1 MGNLYEQLQ
10 EALAAHSGDYEIV
23 DGKALAKG
31 QSLTNRKAINWL
43 RRKIDEL
50 YGSNPL
56 TYPEIVKESSRVL
69 SPADR
74 KFVGKMYMF
83 QYNAL
88 GKDELPYYD
97 KYPLT
102 YVIRIEGD
110 GFLGC
115 NLHYVRLTQRDELAK
130 SLLNNSAQGA
140 VSVPR
145 RTLHKYLYTAV
156 KDIIFPIPE
165 DEWSDVAQLPTE
177 EFINMRGIAVP
188 RNKVY
193 SKT

>member
-1 MGNLYEQLQ
+1 MILQ
-10 EALAAHSGDYEIV
+10 NILNKAGGGLVSGDWWRTQLLNELGEPNIDV
-23 DGKALAKG
+23 DFSDTGGFA
-31 QSLTNRKAINWL
+31 
-43 RRKIDEL
+43 
-50 YGSNPL
+50 P
-56 TYPEIVKESSRVL
+56 
-69 SPADR
+69 
-74 KFVGKMYMF
+74 GKMYF
-83 QYNAL
+83 YQYGAITE
-88 GKDELPYYD
+88 KLPYYD

-145 RTLHKYLYTAV
+145 RTLHKYLYTGV

-177 EFINMRGIAVP
+177 EFVDMRGIAVP

>member
-1 MGNLYEQLQ
+1 MSILQNILNKAGGGLVNGDWWRTQLLNELGEPNINVDFSDTGGFAPGKIYFYQYE
-10 EALAAHSGDYEIV
+10 
-23 DGKALAKG
+23 
-31 QSLTNRKAINWL
+31 AITE
-43 RRKIDEL
+43 R
-50 YGSNPL
+50 
-56 TYPEIVKESSRVL
+56 
-69 SPADR
+69 
-74 KFVGKMYMF
+74 
-83 QYNAL
+83 
-88 GKDELPYYD
+88 LPYYD

-130 SLLNNSAQGA
+130 SLLNNSAQGS

-145 RTLHKYLYTAV
+145 RTLHKYLYTGV

-177 EFINMRGIAVP
+177 EFIDMRGIAVP

>member
-1 MGNLYEQLQ
+1 MSILQNILNKAGGGLVNGDWWRTQLLNELGEPNIDVDFSDTGGFAPGKIYFYQYE
-10 EALAAHSGDYEIV
+10 
-23 DGKALAKG
+23 
-31 QSLTNRKAINWL
+31 AITE
-43 RRKIDEL
+43 R
-50 YGSNPL
+50 
-56 TYPEIVKESSRVL
+56 
-69 SPADR
+69 
-74 KFVGKMYMF
+74 
-83 QYNAL
+83 
-88 GKDELPYYD
+88 LPYYD

-130 SLLNNSAQGA
+130 SLLNNSAQGSF
-140 VSVPR
+140 SVPR
-145 RTLHKYLYTAV
+145 RTLHKYLYTGV

-177 EFINMRGIAVP
+177 EFIDMRGIAVP

>member
-1 MGNLYEQLQ
+1 MSILQNILNKAGGGLVNGDWWRTQLLN
-10 EALAAHSGDYEIV
+10 ELGEPNIDV
-23 DGKALAKG
+23 DFSDTGGFA
-31 QSLTNRKAINWL
+31 
-43 RRKIDEL
+43 
-50 YGSNPL
+50 P
-56 TYPEIVKESSRVL
+56 
-69 SPADR
+69 
-74 KFVGKMYMF
+74 GKMYF
-83 QYNAL
+83 YQYGAITE
-88 GKDELPYYD
+88 KLPYYD

-130 SLLNNSAQGA
+130 SLLNNSAQGS

-145 RTLHKYLYTAV
+145 RTLHKYLYTGV

-177 EFINMRGIAVP
+177 EFIDMRGIAVP

>member
-1 MGNLYEQLQ
+1 MSILQNILNKAGGGLVNGDWWRTQLLNELGEPNIDVDFSDTGGFAPGKIYFYQYE
-10 EALAAHSGDYEIV
+10 
-23 DGKALAKG
+23 
-31 QSLTNRKAINWL
+31 AITE
-43 RRKIDEL
+43 R
-50 YGSNPL
+50 
-56 TYPEIVKESSRVL
+56 
-69 SPADR
+69 
-74 KFVGKMYMF
+74 
-83 QYNAL
+83 
-88 GKDELPYYD
+88 LPYYD

-115 NLHYVRLTQRDELAK
+115 NLHYVNLTLRDELAR
-130 SLLNNSAQGA
+130 SLLNNSEQGA

-145 RTLHKYLYTAV
+145 RTLHKYLYTGV

-177 EFINMRGIAVP
+177 EFIDMRGIAVP

>member
-1 MGNLYEQLQ
+1 MILQNILNKAGGGLINGDWWRTQLLN
-10 EALAAHSGDYEIV
+10 ELGEPNIDV
-23 DGKALAKG
+23 DFSDTGGFA
-31 QSLTNRKAINWL
+31 
-43 RRKIDEL
+43 
-50 YGSNPL
+50 P
-56 TYPEIVKESSRVL
+56 
-69 SPADR
+69 
-74 KFVGKMYMF
+74 GKMYF
-83 QYNAL
+83 YQYGAITE
-88 GKDELPYYD
+88 KLPYYD

-130 SLLNNSAQGA
+130 SLLNNSAQGS

-145 RTLHKYLYTAV
+145 RTLHKYLYTGV

-177 EFINMRGIAVP
+177 EFVDMRGIAVP

>member
-1 MGNLYEQLQ
+1 MSILQNILNKAGGGLVNGDWWRTQLLNELGEPNIDVDFSDTGGFAPGKIYFYQYE
-10 EALAAHSGDYEIV
+10 
-23 DGKALAKG
+23 
-31 QSLTNRKAINWL
+31 AITE
-43 RRKIDEL
+43 R
-50 YGSNPL
+50 
-56 TYPEIVKESSRVL
+56 
-69 SPADR
+69 
-74 KFVGKMYMF
+74 
-83 QYNAL
+83 
-88 GKDELPYYD
+88 LPYYD

-130 SLLNNSAQGA
+130 SLLNNSAQGS

-145 RTLHKYLYTAV
+145 ITLHKYLYTGV

-177 EFINMRGIAVP
+177 EFIDMRGIAVP

>member
-1 MGNLYEQLQ
+1 MILQNILNKAGGGLVNGDWWRTQLLN
-10 EALAAHSGDYEIV
+10 ELGEPNIDV
-23 DGKALAKG
+23 DFSDTGGFA
-31 QSLTNRKAINWL
+31 
-43 RRKIDEL
+43 
-50 YGSNPL
+50 P
-56 TYPEIVKESSRVL
+56 
-69 SPADR
+69 
-74 KFVGKMYMF
+74 GKMYF
-83 QYNAL
+83 YQYGAITE
-88 GKDELPYYD
+88 KLPYYD

-145 RTLHKYLYTAV
+145 RTLHKYLYTGV

-177 EFINMRGIAVP
+177 EFVDMRGIAVP

>member
-1 MGNLYEQLQ
+1 MAQSKY
-10 EALAAHSGDYEIV
+10 I
-23 DGKALAKG
+23 
-31 QSLTNRKAINWL
+31 QSLKNAARGRELSIEWYRQKIREFGQPTSAQLVREGKRSNRPYIGKLNMFIYDPKL
-43 RRKIDEL
+43 
-50 YGSNPL
+50 
-56 TYPEIVKESSRVL
+56 KE
-69 SPADR
+69 
-74 KFVGKMYMF
+74 K
-83 QYNAL
+83 
-88 GKDELPYYD
+88 LPYYD

-145 RTLHKYLYTAV
+145 RTLHKYLYTGV

-177 EFINMRGIAVP
+177 EFVDMRGIAVP

>member
-1 MGNLYEQLQ
+1 MILQNILNKAGGGLVNGDWWRTQLLN
-10 EALAAHSGDYEIV
+10 ELGEPNIDV
-23 DGKALAKG
+23 DFSDTGGFA
-31 QSLTNRKAINWL
+31 
-43 RRKIDEL
+43 
-50 YGSNPL
+50 P
-56 TYPEIVKESSRVL
+56 
-69 SPADR
+69 
-74 KFVGKMYMF
+74 GKMYF
-83 QYNAL
+83 YQYGAITE
-88 GKDELPYYD
+88 KLPYYD

-130 SLLNNSAQGA
+130 SLLNNSAQGS

-145 RTLHKYLYTAV
+145 RTLHKYLYTGV

-177 EFINMRGIAVP
+177 EFIDMRGIAVP

>member
-1 MGNLYEQLQ
+1 MILQNILNKAGGGLINGDWWRTQLLN
-10 EALAAHSGDYEIV
+10 ELGEPNIDV
-23 DGKALAKG
+23 DFSDTGGFA
-31 QSLTNRKAINWL
+31 
-43 RRKIDEL
+43 
-50 YGSNPL
+50 P
-56 TYPEIVKESSRVL
+56 
-69 SPADR
+69 
-74 KFVGKMYMF
+74 GKMYF
-83 QYNAL
+83 YQYGAITE
-88 GKDELPYYD
+88 KLPYYD

-115 NLHYVRLTQRDELAK
+115 NLHYVTLTNRDELAR
-130 SLLNNSAQGA
+130 SILNNSEQGA
-140 VSVPR
+140 ISVPR
-145 RTLHKYLYTAV
+145 RTLHKYLYTGV

-177 EFINMRGIAVP
+177 EFVDMRGIAVP